1 MSYYRVT
8 DYPGDIYHKSKACA
22 GNKATAIGENEA
34 KESTSRPCKNCFPNI
49 S

>member
-8 DYPGDIYHKSKACA
+8 DYPGDIYHKSEACA
-22 GNKATAIGENEA
+22 GDKATAIDENEA
-34 KESTSRPCKNCFPNI
+34 RESASRPCKNCFPNI